1 MYFKTIDLKEKDQK
15 SDFQIK
21 FLFQTSRSSVRFG
34 CFAGREEAVGV
45 PRGVEEHQRDQRQT
59 RHPQQD
65 PSWILAGGGRE
76 RTEPS
81 FGGKRH
87 RTSRLEPTIDGEIR
101 FSGSFENPDWRMAEQ
116 VDCVQEGDGESGGG
130 QVQERGGRIQGSAGP
145 VL

>member
-1 MYFKTIDLKEKDQK
+1 
-15 SDFQIK
+15 
-21 FLFQTSRSSVRFG
+21 LFQTSRSAVRFG

-65 PSWILAGGGRE
+65 PSRILAGGGGE

-81 FGGKRH
+81 FGGMRRQ
-87 RTSRLEPTIDGEIR
+87 RTSRLEPTVDGEIR
-101 FSGSFENPDWRMAEQ
+101 LSGSVENPDRRMAEQ